1 MFFVSCSCPRSCP
14 SLPVGMP
21 DDTINIGC
29 DSAYA
34 LAAAV
39 IVLVNPGPP
48 VATTTPGRPVTRKGL
63 GGDGA
68 NAMCGRGFHHSRA
81 SIAMRGHVEAART
94 DNSS

>member
-1 MFFVSCSCPRSCP
+1 
-14 SLPVGMP
+14 
-21 DDTINIGC
+21 
-29 DSAYA
+29 
-34 LAAAV
+34 
-39 IVLVNPGPP
+39 
-48 VATTTPGRPVTRKGL
+48 VTRKGL